1 MYDALQ
7 TVNAGGETFDR
18 SARSFFGAMAGFIV
32 LDSVLLLWLL
42 NPFAG
47 LAPRTHAYPR
57 VDRAAIAAIENSA
70 PAGAV
75 NKPSPFGSAAKAT
88 GGRGGASAAM
98 RTAPAFVEVN
108 R

>member
-1 MYDALQ
+1 
-7 TVNAGGETFDR
+7 
-18 SARSFFGAMAGFIV
+18 MAGFIV

-47 LAPRTHAYPR
+47 LAPRTHAYPL